1 MWGGGHTSYVIGTL
15 DETNKLK
22 SQNDEWERNKLTGI
36 GIKHLEVYIPLAY
49 LHKNMVHIM
58 ISG

>member
-1 MWGGGHTSYVIGTL
+1 MWGGGHASYVIGTL

-49 LHKNMVHIM
+49 
-58 ISG
+58 